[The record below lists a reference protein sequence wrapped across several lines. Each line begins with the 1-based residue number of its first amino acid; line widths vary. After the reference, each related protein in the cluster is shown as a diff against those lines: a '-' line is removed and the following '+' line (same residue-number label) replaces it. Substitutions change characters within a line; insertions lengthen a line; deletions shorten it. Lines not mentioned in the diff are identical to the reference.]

1 MTTQAGTAVDPHRAR
16 RRTYKGIS
24 FGTTLI
30 CVGVVLLLNTTGQ
43 LAWGVWYDL
52 ARLWP
57 LLLISLGL
65 RLIFVNTFAHLLCL
79 AGPAMVVAA
88 TVWAT
93 TTYDVTA
100 ASPSRDMS
108 AAATMDIDC
117 PWEAKEGSQRFDLN
131 FAAGEL
137 NLVTQARP
145 AMQPSTPSTG
155 ATRPVSGLSGTLRY
169 TGREPRH
176 TCDGSGGL
184 RLSQARYAGG
194 FQFITPFADRNRH
207 WEANLTA
214 AAPIIIDADL
224 AAVWADLDLRAA
236 RLSGMTLD
244 CAAAKITMHLG
255 PPAGRVS
262 VRVHGA
268 AANLD
273 LSVPAGT
280 CFTISR
286 DRVLST
292 LDVEAATTTSDR
304 GRRVV
309 ADVCGQM
316 SDDTPRYEFRFDMP
330 VSNISVETEGLAT

>member
-1 MTTQAGTAVDPHRAR
+1 MTTRTGTLTDPQRAR

-43 LAWGVWYDL
+43 LAWGIWFEL
-52 ARLWP
+52 TRLWP

-88 TVWAT
+88 TVWVT
-93 TTYDVTA
+93 TTYDA
-100 ASPSRDMS
+100 AAAGPSRDMS
-108 AAATMDIDC
+108 AAATIDIDC
-117 PWEAKEGSQRFDLN
+117 PRAAKEGSQRFDLN

-137 NLVTQARP
+137 TVVALTQP
-145 AMQPSTPSTG
+145 ATQPSTG
-155 ATRPVSGLSGTLRY
+155 APAPEPGLRGTLSY

-176 TCDGSGGL
+176 SCDGSGGL
-184 RLSQARYAGG
+184 RLSQMRFAGG
-194 FQFITPFADRNRH
+194 FHFITPFSDRDRR
-207 WEANLTA
+207 WEARLSAT
-214 AAPIIIDADL
+214 APITLDADL
-224 AAVWADLDLRAA
+224 AATWADLDLRAIL
-236 RLSGMTLD
+236 LSGATLD
-244 CAAAKITMHLG
+244 AAASKITVHLG

-268 AANLD
+268 AAHLD
-273 LSVPAGT
+273 LLVPEGT

-292 LDVEAATTTSDR
+292 LDVEAASTSSDK

-309 ADVCGQM
+309 ADVCGQIGP
-316 SDDTPRYEFRFDMP
+316 DTPRYEFRFDMP
-330 VSNISVETEGLAT
+330 VSNISVGTEV